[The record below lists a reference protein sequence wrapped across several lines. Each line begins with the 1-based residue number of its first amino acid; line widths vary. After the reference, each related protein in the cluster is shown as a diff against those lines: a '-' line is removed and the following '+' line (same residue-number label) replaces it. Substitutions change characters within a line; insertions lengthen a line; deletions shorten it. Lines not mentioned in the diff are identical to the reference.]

1 MEVKKDVVALYSVK
15 VEGVIM
21 KSFESTSLMKNESE
35 AIEAAIRML
44 KSEFSVS
51 KVILFGSK
59 ARGDHDEHSDIDLLV
74 VASKLLHWKEEKA
87 IIGALFDI
95 GMEYDVIFSPLFTSV
110 DEWENGIFTEFPV
123 YREISRDGAVVL

>member
-1 MEVKKDVVALYSVK
+1 
-15 VEGVIM
+15 M
-21 KSFESTSLMKNESE
+21 KSFESASLMKNESE

-87 IIGALFDI
+87 IVGALFDI
-95 GMEYDVIFSPLFTSV
+95 GMKYDVIFSPLFTSV
-110 DEWENGIFTEFPV
+110 DEWENGIFTKFPV
-123 YREISRDGAVVL
+123 YQEISRDGAVVS

>member
-1 MEVKKDVVALYSVK
+1 
-15 VEGVIM
+15 M
-21 KSFESTSLMKNESE
+21 KSFESVSLMKNESE

-59 ARGDHDEHSDIDLLV
+59 ARGDHDEHSDFDLLV

-87 IIGALFDI
+87 IVGALFDI

-123 YREISRDGAVVL
+123 YQEISRDVAAVL

>member
-1 MEVKKDVVALYSVK
+1 
-15 VEGVIM
+15 M
-21 KSFESTSLMKNESE
+21 KSFESASLMKNESE

-95 GMEYDVIFSPLFTSV
+95 GMKYDVIFSPLFTSV